1 MHPALRRTNMK
12 ITEPKLENREALPY
26 AGIRS
31 QVSMQDLPNIIPQH
45 IGEVAEWLGQQGIDP
60 AGPPII
66 RYYVC
71 PTVADGAARVDVAV
85 VWPVAKCVTGTDR
98 IGPDA
103 LPAGRYASLI
113 DTGVENG
120 VPANGALIQWAR
132 DIHIAWNSRDVEAG
146 EAFAGRLEH
155 LLDGPDDDP
164 NPSNWK
170 TEVAIMTA

>member
-1 MHPALRRTNMK
+1 MK

-45 IGEVAEWLGQQGIDP
+45 IGEVAEWLGQQGIEP

-85 VWPVAKCVTGTDR
+85 GWPVAKSVTGTDR
-98 IGPDA
+98 IEADA

-113 DTGVENG
+113 YTGVENG
-120 VPANGALIQWAR
+120 VPANGVLIEWA
-132 DIHIAWNSRDVEAG
+132 IITSPGTVGMWKQEK
-146 EAFAGRLEH
+146 
-155 LLDGPDDDP
+155 
-164 NPSNWK
+164 PSPGGWS
-170 TEVAIMTA
+170 ICWMGQMMTLIPPTGKPKSPS